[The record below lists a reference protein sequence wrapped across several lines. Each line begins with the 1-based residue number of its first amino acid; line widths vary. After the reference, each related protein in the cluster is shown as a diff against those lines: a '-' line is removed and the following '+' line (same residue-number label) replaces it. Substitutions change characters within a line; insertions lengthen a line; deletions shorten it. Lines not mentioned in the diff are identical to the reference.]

1 MKFSKLL
8 STSLI
13 LAVAALSQV
22 SVQADTWPDRPV
34 RIVVPIDAGHTQDA
48 LARRLA
54 SALTDI
60 WNQPVAVVNVP
71 GASGI
76 TGHQTIASAQPDG
89 YTIGLVSATL
99 PGTLGTRK
107 NLPFTKDNF
116 TTVAKFG
123 IQDFIIWV
131 NKDVPI
137 NNIQEMIAYAKAN
150 PGKITYATPG
160 VGSYA
165 HLTMEKLGYVEKLKF
180 THVPYKVFMQ
190 AVPDVVAGR
199 VTMTVTTANPGLE
212 NQVASGNINVIGS
225 LTKNARY
232 QGKPI
237 QTMSSIVPE
246 VHASGFYGIV
256 VAKNTPKH
264 IAKKIEKDVI
274 TAVSSRDYVEFMSS
288 RGVRYE
294 LMPSED
300 FDKWLT
306 SEISRLQQITT
317 QNNIVIE

>member
-1 MKFSKLL
+1 VTFSKLL

-13 LAVAALSQV
+13 LAVATLSQV

-34 RIVVPIDAGHTQDA
+34 RIVVPIDAGNTQDA
-48 LARRLA
+48 LARRIA
-54 SALTDI
+54 SALTGI
-60 WNQPVAVVNVP
+60 WNQPVTVVNQP

-76 TGHQTIASAQPDG
+76 TGHQAIASAQPDG

-116 TTVAKFG
+116 TGIVKFG

-131 NKDVPI
+131 NKDAPI
-137 NNIQEMIAYAKAN
+137 NSIQEIISYAKAN
-150 PGKITYATPG
+150 PEKITYATPG
-160 VGSYA
+160 LGSYS
-165 HLTMEKLGYVEKLKF
+165 HLAMEQLASVEKIKL

-199 VTMTVTTANPGLE
+199 VTMTITTSNPGLE
-212 NQVASGNINVIGS
+212 NQVASGHIKVIGS
-225 LTKNARY
+225 LTKNAKY

-237 QTMSSIVPE
+237 QTMSSIIPE

-256 VAKNTPKH
+256 VAKNIPKS
-264 IAKKIEKDVI
+264 ISKKIEKDII
-274 TAVSSRDYVEFMSS
+274 TVVSSQDFVEFMSS

-294 LMPSED
+294 LMQSDD
-300 FDKWLT
+300 FDKWLA
-306 SEISRLQQITT
+306 SEISRLQQITI
-317 QNNIVIE
+317 QNNIVIN

>member
-1 MKFSKLL
+1 MTFSKLL

-13 LAVAALSQV
+13 LALTTLIQV
-22 SVQADTWPDRPV
+22 FAQADTWPDRPV

-54 SALTDI
+54 YALTDI

-76 TGHQTIASAQPDG
+76 TGHQTIANAQPDG

-116 TTVAKFG
+116 TTVTKFG

-131 NKDVPI
+131 NKDTPI
-137 NNIQEMIAYAKAN
+137 NNIQEMISYAKTN

-165 HLTMEKLGYVEKLKF
+165 HLAMEKLGNVEKLKF
-180 THVPYKVFMQ
+180 THVPYKAFMQ

-199 VTMTVTTANPGLE
+199 VTMTITTANPALE
-212 NQVASGNINVIGS
+212 NQVASGNIKVIGS

-237 QTMSSIVPE
+237 QTLASIVPE

-256 VAKNTPKH
+256 VAKNTPKT

-274 TAVSSRDYVEFMSS
+274 IAVSSRDYVEFMSS
-288 RGVRYE
+288 RGVRHE

-300 FDKWLT
+300 FDKWLA
-306 SEISRLQQITT
+306 SEISQLQQIMI
-317 QNNIVIE
+317 QNNVVIE